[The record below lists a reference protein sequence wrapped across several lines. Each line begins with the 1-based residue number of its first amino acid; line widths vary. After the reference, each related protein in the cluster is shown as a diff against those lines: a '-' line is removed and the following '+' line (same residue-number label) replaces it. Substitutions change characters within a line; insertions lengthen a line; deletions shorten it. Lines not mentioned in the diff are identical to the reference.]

1 MITVINSHSTSPAG
15 KVLYYASTIGDA
27 RSWCDQRLCRI
38 KTNRQQTIDNLAL
51 GIIDVFDDRNSYN
64 YHGPGF

>member
-1 MITVINSHSTSPAG
+1 MITVINSRSTSPTG

-27 RSWCDQRLCRI
+27 RNWCDQRLCRI
-38 KTNRQQTIDNLAL
+38 RTNRQQTIDNLAL
-51 GIIDVFDDRNSYN
+51 GIVDVFDARHDHN